1 MFLGAGPNFEG
12 CDLDGRPSG
21 DFCNETVYGCCPD
34 GETPAQGAN
43 YDGCPRGK
51 LGPLFSYNHR
61 NYGKCRPIIIQKIH
75 ELVNFHYVLEVSHG
89 RSNMKFTFN
98 HFFLSE
104 PEITPVGICQKKEER
119 GPCSDFEV
127 KWFYNTTSQRCDR
140 FWYGG
145 CEGNDNRFDDEE
157 ACSRRCKQT
166 TPDTGIKWLS
176 TKFDGS
182 FEIIPIGLNDLSTFE
197 NH

>member
-1 MFLGAGPNFEG
+1 MRQCMDVVRTEKPLPRE
-12 CDLDGRPSG
+12 LTM
-21 DFCNETVYGCCPD
+21 TVVPEVSTAFY
-34 GETPAQGAN
+34 
-43 YDGCPRGK
+43 
-51 LGPLFSYNHR
+51 LV
-61 NYGKCRPIIIQKIH
+61 IIIEIMVNVDQSEFKKY
-75 ELVNFHYVLEVSHG
+75 LNCLNFHYVLEVSHG

-98 HFFLSE
+98 LSFLSE

-166 TPDTGIKWLS
+166 TPDTGIKWLC

-182 FEIIPIGLNDLSTFE
+182 FEIISICLNDLSTFE
-197 NH
+197 NQ